1 MDSPTHAHHEYFTRL
16 DPPLAERPLLVCVCT
31 TTFGSKAVAMSDQT
45 TGVWWA
51 IQCKPRQESR
61 AQANL
66 ETSGVRTF
74 LPLARHVASGRST
87 RKWIAKTEPLFPR
100 YLFARCDAPNMAHRI
115 RFARGVTKILG
126 TDNRPTAVDESIIT
140 AIRQRV
146 AQDGCVSLTPVLRPG
161 DPVRVVAG
169 PLQDFVGV
177 FEASVTGTDRVRLLL
192 AVLHGQWRAVVDDCL
207 VERR

>member
-1 MDSPTHAHHEYFTRL
+1 
-16 DPPLAERPLLVCVCT
+16 
-31 TTFGSKAVAMSDQT
+31 MSDQA

-74 LPLARHVASGRST
+74 LPLARQVVPDRAT
-87 RKWIAKTEPLFPR
+87 RRWRTKTEPLFPR

-126 TDNRPTAVDESIIT
+126 TDNRPTSVDESIIT
-140 AIRQRV
+140 AMQQRV
-146 AQDGCVSLTPVLRPG
+146 APDGCVSLMPALRSG

-177 FEASVTGTDRVRLLL
+177 FDASVTGTDRVRLLL
-192 AVLHGQWRAVVDDCL
+192 AVVHGQWRAVVDDCL